1 MAHVVGDN
9 FCLLL
14 QGRQNKIFASCI
26 NIIYLTWV
34 DLILQLVPLSFQTS
48 QEVGKQLEI
57 VPNAVVQK
65 LVHHRV
71 TS

>member
-14 QGRQNKIFASCI
+14 QERQNKFGSCI